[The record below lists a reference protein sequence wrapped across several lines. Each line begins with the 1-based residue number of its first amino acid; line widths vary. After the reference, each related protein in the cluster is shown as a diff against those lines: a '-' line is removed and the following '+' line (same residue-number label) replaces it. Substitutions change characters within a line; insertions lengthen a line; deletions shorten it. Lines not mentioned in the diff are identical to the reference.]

1 MDGVI
6 FEKDL
11 DTGCIVPINRKLN
24 KDGYYR
30 VPHPTRLLKNGKK
43 CRVMFHRL
51 LWEQMNGKIPEG
63 YSIHHKCHNRACCN
77 IEHLELISISEHAKH
92 HDSERYRDGQDNV
105 TIQFCKTI
113 SGYRERI
120 TKAKE
125 YWLQNHVTGT
135 ALASLFGVSVSH
147 ACRWVRKW
155 KVEHV

>member
-1 MDGVI
+1 MDEVI

-51 LWEQMNGKIPEG
+51 LWEQTNGQIPEG

-92 HDSERYRDGQDNV
+92 HDSERYR
-105 TIQFCKTI
+105 
-113 SGYRERI
+113 ERI

-135 ALASLFGVSVSH
+135 TLASLFGVSVSH